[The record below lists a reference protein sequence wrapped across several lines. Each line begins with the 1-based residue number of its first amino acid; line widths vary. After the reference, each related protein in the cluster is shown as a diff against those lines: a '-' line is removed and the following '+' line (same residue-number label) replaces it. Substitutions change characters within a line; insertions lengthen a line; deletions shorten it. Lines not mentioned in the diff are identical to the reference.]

1 MRGTSRVSLDA
12 AQERFETVLAA
23 AGAQGAVIGQELFA
37 LVDAL
42 DASGPLR
49 RTLAD
54 PSLDGSAKADL
65 VARILSTADPRT
77 VVRGRDLAQLR
88 WAADVDL
95 ADAVEH
101 LAFNAVL
108 AAAQAADALERVEQE
123 LFRLSQALVGQREVR
138 RWLYN
143 PLVDPAKRVA
153 LVDGIL
159 LGQGSTYTQII
170 ARRAAGAPR
179 GRRYLVTLGHVGD
192 LVAER
197 RSRQVATVTSATE
210 LSALQSVRL
219 QQILAA
225 TYGRAIQLNVIVDEH
240 VLGGLRI
247 QVGPDVV
254 DSTVMARLADA
265 RRRLAS

>member
-1 MRGTSRVSLDA
+1 MRGTSRASLDA
-12 AQERFETVLAA
+12 VQDRFEPVLLAA
-23 AGAQGAVIGQELFA
+23 GEQAATLGQELFA

-54 PSLDGSAKADL
+54 PSLEGPGKAAL
-65 VARILSTADPRT
+65 VARLLAQADPRT
-77 VVRGRDLAQLR
+77 VAVAQDLVQLR
-88 WAADVDL
+88 WSADSDL
-95 ADAVEH
+95 AEAAEH
-101 LAFNAVL
+101 LAFHAVL
-108 AAAQAADALERVEQE
+108 ASAQAVGGLELVEQE
-123 LFRLSQALVGQREVR
+123 LFRLAQALTGQREVR
-138 RWLYN
+138 RGLYN
-143 PLVDPAKRVA
+143 ALVDPAKRVA

-159 LGQGSTYTQII
+159 QGQGSPVTQII
-170 ARRAAGAPR
+170 ARRAAAAPR
-179 GRRYLVTLGHVGD
+179 GRRYLVTLGHIGD

-197 RSRQVATVTSATE
+197 RSRQVATVTSASE
-210 LSALQSVRL
+210 LTDAQSARL
-219 QQILAA
+219 QEILALA
-225 TYGRAIQLNVIVDEH
+225 YGRPIQLNVIVDEN